1 MRQLPHRRFLS
12 KTVLVWLIVFWIIMD
27 LNLSGLSTS
36 LLSENHLMAFSDLA
50 ISIFKSNLTDLGNDD
65 TVLSSA
71 KLWADTFLMQKKKSF
86 KCAWNKIDPTTK
98 SYETPEIMSLIS
110 LLTLFMYKYISGHYI
125 KPIRRKLFN

>member
-1 MRQLPHRRFLS
+1 MRQLPQRRFLS
-12 KTVLVWLIVFWIIMD
+12 KTVLVWLFFWIIMD
-27 LNLSGLSTS
+27 LNLSGLSTI

-71 KLWADTFLMQKKKSF
+71 KLWADTFLMQKKKNHF

-98 SYETPEIMSLIS
+98 PYETPEIMSLIS
-110 LLTLFMYKYISGHYI
+110 RLTLFMYKYISGHYI
-125 KPIRRKLFN
+125 KPIRRKLCN